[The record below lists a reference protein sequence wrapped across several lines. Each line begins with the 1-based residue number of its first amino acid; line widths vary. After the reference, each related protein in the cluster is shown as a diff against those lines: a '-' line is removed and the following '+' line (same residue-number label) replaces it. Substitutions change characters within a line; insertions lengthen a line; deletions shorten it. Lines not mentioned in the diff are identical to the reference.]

1 MAAGSG
7 IPYIKSYLNGVKI
20 PGLLTFRAFVA
31 KTLGVV
37 LSILG
42 GLACGKVT
50 WCFLFPIWLY
60 FPFFLPLIISF
71 KVHCVK
77 FFHYLSFIVII

>member
-50 WCFLFPIWLY
+50 WCFLFLKWLY
-60 FPFFLPLIISF
+60 FPFFYSLVISF
-71 KVHCVK
+71 KVHCLI
-77 FFHYLSFIVII
+77 FFIIYASL

>member
-7 IPYIKSYLNGVKI
+7 IPYIKAYLNGVKI

-42 GLACGKVT
+42 GLACGKVML
-50 WCFLFPIWLY
+50 CY
-60 FPFFLPLIISF
+60 
-71 KVHCVK
+71 CVSV
-77 FFHYLSFIVII
+77 FDVCV